1 MPMSKSYFLF
11 SLIVAIAFN
20 LSVSAQSGCPG
31 CVVELP
37 GTLPE
42 DTIYLSSA
50 ADGQVG
56 VYYDSDLSF
65 RMPKTTTPVNA
76 SDPGT
81 PPGLAINQITIT
93 SVSNLPPGL
102 SWEASQTAFDVSEET
117 DGCVKFCGVPL
128 IPGFYNVEV
137 VVSAEVF
144 FVSQVSSFS
153 FPIMILPG
161 TSVTEGFILANNSG
175 CGSVEA
181 SFVNNVPSGGNEGYS
196 YFWDFG
202 NGNMSTSE
210 NPVSQV
216 YDEAGVYAVNY
227 QAVIDTFGFLL
238 TEVVVESVECND
250 LFNNAPDLRIEIW
263 GPDGERI
270 FETLEV
276 ENAQTPVNFIVN
288 LFIGEGNYTLR
299 VMDEDSGIQ
308 GGDDECGA
316 INFNRLSNGAF
327 TNGGLQARLNIFH
340 PVDTI
345 RSVDTVRVYEQ
356 PALPQLEGDGPATL
370 CQGDAYLL
378 SVTNGYDSGLQWYQD
393 SLPLIEVEGPEL
405 SASESGDYWVAY
417 TNPDGC
423 SATSAVQRLTFNPL
437 PDPPIFQNFNN
448 LLTLYAPEALP
459 DAYALQW
466 YRNGLLIEGANEADH
481 CMEVSGAYRL
491 EVTDLLTG
499 CRSSYELQAT
509 YNPAFPG
516 CMATGVEDERP
527 LALRAY
533 PNPTG
538 GLLYLEGRAE
548 YGAVQVVLYNSQ
560 GQVVQ
565 SLQNKAAGATF
576 RESLDISHYPPGVY
590 ILEARSGQSVA
601 HLKVVKR

>member
-1 MPMSKSYFLF
+1 MLKFYFSSLLF
-11 SLIVAIAFN
+11 AFAFCLN
-20 LSVSAQSGCPG
+20 AQSGCPG
-31 CVVELP
+31 CLVNLP
-37 GTLPE
+37 ASLPE

-56 VYYDSDLSF
+56 VYYDSGLSF

-102 SWEASQTAFDVSEET
+102 SWEASQTTFDVSEET

-137 VVSAEVF
+137 VVSAEVLF
-144 FVSQVSSFS
+144 ISQVSSFS

-161 TSVTEGFILANNSG
+161 TSVTEGFTLANNSG

-181 SFVNNVPSGGNEGYS
+181 SFTNNVPSGGNDGYS

-202 NGNMSTSE
+202 NGNMSTGE

-263 GPDGERI
+263 DPDGERI
-270 FETLEV
+270 FETMEV

-288 LFIGEGNYTLR
+288 LFIGEGNYLLR

-316 INFNRLSNGAF
+316 INFNRLSNGGF

-345 RSVDTVRVYEQ
+345 QSVDTVRVYEQ
-356 PALPQLEGDGPATL
+356 PAPPQLEGDGPGSL
-370 CQGDAYLL
+370 CSGDIYLL

-393 SLPLIEVEGPEL
+393 SLPLIGIDSPEL
-405 SASESGDYWVAY
+405 SASASGDYWVTY

-423 SATSAVQRLTFNPL
+423 SATSAVQGLTFNPL

-448 LLTLYAPEALP
+448 LLTLYDPEGLP
-459 DAYALQW
+459 ETYGLQW
-466 YRNGLLIEGANEADH
+466 YRNDILIEGANEMSY
-481 CMEVSGAYRL
+481 CMETSGSYRL
-491 EVTDLLTG
+491 EVVDLLTG

-509 YNPAFPG
+509 YDPAFPG
-516 CMATGVEDERP
+516 CVATGVKNERP
-527 LALRAY
+527 LALIAY
-533 PNPTG
+533 PNPTN
-538 GLLYLEGRAE
+538 GLLFLEGKAE
-548 YGAVQVVLYNSQ
+548 NGEVQATLYNSQ
-560 GQVVQ
+560 GQILH
-565 SLQNKAAGATF
+565 SLQNPTAGPAF
-576 RESLDISHYPPGVY
+576 RESLDISHYPSGVY
-590 ILEARSGQSVA
+590 ILEVRSGQSIA
-601 HLKVVKR
+601 HLRVVKR